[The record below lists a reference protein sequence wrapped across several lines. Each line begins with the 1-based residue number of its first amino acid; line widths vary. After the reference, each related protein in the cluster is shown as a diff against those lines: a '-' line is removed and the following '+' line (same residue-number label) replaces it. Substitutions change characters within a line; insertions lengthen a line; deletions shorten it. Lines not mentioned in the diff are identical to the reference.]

1 MVLATVRSWTLL
13 CRSMTGNCKALA
25 LLLDEPGYV
34 QLNTEDA
41 KQLGIKDQELVWIR
55 STRCKVITRAAVS
68 DRPNKGAVYMTYQW
82 WIGVCKRT
90 SCRKLKSNNQNTWS
104 IKY

>member
-1 MVLATVRSWTLL
+1 GKGQFYTCEWAPPIDQLSDEFPMVLATVREVGHYS

-25 LLLDEPGYV
+25 ALADEPGYV

-55 STRCKVITRAAVS
+55 SRQGKV
-68 DRPNKGAVYMTYQW
+68 
-82 WIGVCKRT
+82 
-90 SCRKLKSNNQNTWS
+90 
-104 IKY
+104 